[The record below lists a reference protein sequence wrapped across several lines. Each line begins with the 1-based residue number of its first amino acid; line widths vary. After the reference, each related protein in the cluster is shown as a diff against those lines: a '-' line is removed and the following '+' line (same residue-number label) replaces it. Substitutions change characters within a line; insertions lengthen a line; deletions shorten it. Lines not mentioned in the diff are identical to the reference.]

1 MVTIANDF
9 LTVKISRHGAE
20 LTSIKDNL
28 TGRERLWQADPAVWG
43 RHAPVLFPIVGALAD
58 NQYHYAGKT
67 YHMGQHGFARDRDFT
82 VLSATPFKASF
93 VLKDDD
99 KTRAMYPF
107 AFRLIITFALENN
120 NLHVTYHVDNPDKSE
135 PLFFSIGGHPGFKVP
150 MTPDTQFSDYY
161 LNFKPRKS
169 LVQIPLVAGE
179 GIDYTHRTLAA
190 TDANLALTHE
200 TFDHDALIFALL
212 GKTTFNLVSDKT
224 KHGVSV
230 TMTDTPYLGVWSPYP
245 TTGDFVCS
253 EPWWGIADTI
263 GSTGDL
269 TRKLGINRLEPGTA
283 FEKGYM
289 ISIF

>member
-9 LTVKISRHGAE
+9 LTVNISRHGAE

-28 TGRERLWQADPAVWG
+28 TGRERLWQADPEVWP

-58 NQYHYAGKT
+58 QQYQYAGKT

-82 VLSATPFKASF
+82 VVSATPFKASL

-99 KTRAMYPF
+99 KTRAMFPF
-107 AFRLIITFALENN
+107 AFRLIITYALENN
-120 NLHVTYHVDNPDKSE
+120 NLHVTYHVDNPAKTE
-135 PLFFSIGGHPGFKVP
+135 PLYFSIGGHPGFNVP
-150 MTPDTQFSDYY
+150 MTPDTEFADYY
-161 LNFKPRKS
+161 MNFKPSKS
-169 LVQIPLVAGE
+169 LVQIPLVAGQ
-179 GIDYTHRTLAA
+179 GIDYSHRTLAA

-200 TFDHDALIFALL
+200 TFKNDALIFAPL
-212 GKTTFNLVSDKT
+212 GKTTFNFLSDET

-230 TMTDTPYLGVWSPYP
+230 TMEDAPYLGVWSPYP
-245 TTGDFVCS
+245 KTGDFVCI

-263 GSTGDL
+263 GTTGDL
-269 TRKLGINRLEPGTA
+269 TKKLGINRLEPGTA
-283 FEKGYM
+283 FEKGYT